1 MDPNS
6 RFAAMG
12 AYAAMLETSKA
23 KINRADPTRKWN
35 HTPIMDFKY
44 RRYHFNNVEQ
54 VQQAPIVQQNVHTQ
68 SPTPVHSTNSPDD
81 DDCLLIEPEQD
92 SFDESE
98 SDSDASDLRESIEG
112 VHSLN
117 QMLKDVCTDL
127 HCINTNISA
136 QCNDP
141 VHTTQVFA
149 PQANSTPTMVQQH
162 NNPIIGQIGVG
173 N

>member
-1 MDPNS
+1 MEPKR

-12 AYAAMLETSKA
+12 AYAAMLETCKA
-23 KINRADPTRKWN
+23 KINRADPNRKWT

-54 VQQAPIVQQNVHTQ
+54 VQQEPSVQQTVHTQ
-68 SPTPVHSTNSPDD
+68 SPIPVNSTNSQDDD

-98 SDSDASDLRESIEG
+98 SDSDKSDLRDSVEG

-117 QMLKDVCTDL
+117 QMLRDVCTEL
-127 HCINTNISA
+127 HCINSNLSA

-141 VHTTQVFA
+141 VHTPQVFA
-149 PQANSTPTMVQQH
+149 PQANSTPNVVQQH
-162 NNPIIGQIGVG
+162 NNPIIG
-173 N
+173 